1 MSEKITISFSI
12 TPKRIKQAILL
23 VICVSVILGVIFT
36 FATDGTSMVRKTAV
50 ITEDTPIYMDPDLST
65 EFSQGLKKGDL
76 VNVVYHHGDD
86 VFYVLD
92 AATTLPFAEGYLSG
106 DKFTYDFDRANQ
118 GILGTNTVF
127 SEKDNQKPAGYVV
140 EKGRTPC
147 IIHSYE
153 EDGWVSISLPGD
165 INDLWVKEDRIIY
178 DLNFD
183 LMETED
189 NGHYN
194 IVKKYMEEEYCS
206 VYDKYY
212 DNNYIRYLNGY
223 DEVFDQNTNTLTAE
237 FILSGMSKNK
247 YKSPEK
253 LGYLKEAKESSESV
267 IDQIYYE
274 GLFREYNM
282 YKTSDLRLKLTAQ
295 VENGKLVKKSVK
307 LYSDM
312 GVGANADWKELEKGL
327 KDFIIG

>member
-1 MSEKITISFSI
+1 
-12 TPKRIKQAILL
+12 
-23 VICVSVILGVIFT
+23 
-36 FATDGTSMVRKTAV
+36 
-50 ITEDTPIYMDPDLST
+50 
-65 EFSQGLKKGDL
+65 
-76 VNVVYHHGDD
+76 
-86 VFYVLD
+86 
-92 AATTLPFAEGYLSG
+92 
-106 DKFTYDFDRANQ
+106 
-118 GILGTNTVF
+118 
-127 SEKDNQKPAGYVV
+127 
-140 EKGRTPC
+140 
-147 IIHSYE
+147 
-153 EDGWVSISLPGD
+153 
-165 INDLWVKEDRIIY
+165 
-178 DLNFD
+178 
-183 LMETED
+183 
-189 NGHYN
+189 
-194 IVKKYMEEEYCS
+194 MEEEYCS

-253 LGYLKEAKESSESV
+253 LGYLKEAKETSESV